1 MAIPGVCKLSKS
13 LPARLSWTSA
23 FLDGGKQ
30 LLNLSIQPGK
40 IQLQHRFP
48 GMQHNIHRPIYD
60 SEMVCNSSTH
70 SALYTVADH
79 SSSHCLS
86 HRKSNPRPGSVRQRS
101 HAIQRSDI
109 AGKAFPGF
117 FIYALKIRMLQ
128 QTRAPGKSCDALWRN
143 LVCSQLQP
151 SGEENYSRKPGFTET
166 RLRPLARR
174 RERTARPLLVFIRVR
189 KPCVLD
195 RRRRLG

>member
-1 MAIPGVCKLSKS
+1 
-13 LPARLSWTSA
+13 
-23 FLDGGKQ
+23 
-30 LLNLSIQPGK
+30 
-40 IQLQHRFP
+40 
-48 GMQHNIHRPIYD
+48 MQHDIHGATYD
-60 SEMVCNSSTH
+60 PKMVGNGSTH
-70 SALYTVADH
+70 SALYTVANH
-79 SSSHCLS
+79 SSSQCLS
-86 HRKSNPRPGSVRQRS
+86 HGKSDARPKTVRPRAHS
-101 HAIQRSDI
+101 IQRSDI

-128 QTRAPGKSCDALWRN
+128 QTRAPGKSCGALWRN
-143 LVCSQLQP
+143 LVSGQLQL